1 MTLYN
6 LKKKKSAVSQPSYP
20 QTRELF
26 LFVRMVLAER
36 RGQSDPSA
44 LMDADVGRLLGYDYK
59 YTHQWRFGKK
69 RLFDVSELEELA
81 GASEIPYD
89 LLRKVAIG
97 TWTADDAFASLKRR
111 RTGKAKH
118 VKKTVKVG
126 SVSVEVEADIDPAR
140 ESELNEACNRLAE
153 MLKKRQ
159 ADPDAL
165 LAERKAEITRFE
177 AFVDQ
182 MRLPRVTFY
191 RKPKA

>member
-6 LKKKKSAVSQPSYP
+6 LKKKKSAVTQPSYP

-26 LFVRMVLAER
+26 LFVRRVLADR
-36 RGQSDPSA
+36 RGESDPSA
-44 LMDADVGRLLGYDYK
+44 LMDAEVGRLLDYDYK

-81 GASEIPYD
+81 GAADIPYD
-89 LLRKVAIG
+89 LLRKVAVG

-111 RTGKAKH
+111 RSGKAKR
-118 VKKTVKVG
+118 VQKTVKVG
-126 SVSVEVEADIDPAR
+126 PVSVEVEADIDPSR
-140 ESELNEACNRLAE
+140 EAELNEACNRLAE
-153 MLKKRQ
+153 MLKKRLS
-159 ADPDAL
+159 DPDAL
-165 LAERKAEITRFE
+165 LAERKAEIARFE